1 MNKLPLIGVVVVA
14 VFSLGWITLSGV
26 DVENT
31 DKIDQTRAADL
42 NNQKQL
48 KSNTVADAPIFKAVS
63 GAQKTLAERL
73 YIENRHSILITKVTE
88 KEWPNAC
95 LGLEGKSKLC
105 AQVITPGYEI
115 AMKVNGVAYTYRTD
129 GDGSLI
135 ILASKK

>member
-1 MNKLPLIGVVVVA
+1 MNKLPLIGTITVA
-14 VFSLGWITLSGV
+14 IFSLGWIMFSGV
-26 DVENT
+26 NVGNIDN
-31 DKIDQTRAADL
+31 IDQTKTADL

-48 KSNTVADAPIFKAVS
+48 QNSTVVDAPVFKAVS
-63 GAQKTLAERL
+63 GAQKTLAEWL
-73 YIENRHSILITKVTE
+73 SIENRHSILITEVTE

-95 LGLEGKSKLC
+95 LGLGGESELC

-115 AMKVNGVAYTYRTD
+115 AMKVGGVAYTYRTD